1 MPNFL
6 IDTFYI
12 ITHDAS
18 DDTHK
23 NYLMKEG
30 AIREEDV
37 DPDGYFLVPDE
48 YQYRLLL
55 NLVSLSKGARG
66 SSLMIAAAIIN
77 LCDANFGLDI
87 EAIAGQLSLNVE
99 RCNLDDF
106 LGVMGIET
114 MRHND
119 IDRVCM

>member
-1 MPNFL
+1 MTAQFGDLPNFL

-18 DDTHK
+18 DDTLK

-37 DPDGYFLVPDE
+37 DPDGYFLVLDE

-66 SSLMIAAAIIN
+66 SSSMIAAAIIN

-99 RCNLDDF
+99 RCNWITS
-106 LGVMGIET
+106 LG
-114 MRHND
+114 
-119 IDRVCM
+119 